1 MSDPE
6 SEIVVRATGL
16 VKKFK
21 DFRAVDGLDLVI
33 ERGMIYGFLGPNGCG
48 KTTAMRMLTGLLTP
62 TEGSVEV
69 LGLSVPRDAETLKYK
84 IGYMTQTFSLYGDLT
99 VQENLNFMATIYGLT
114 GAQRKARIGEVM
126 ERYDLT
132 DLKGRFAGK
141 MSGGQRQRLAL
152 ATAVLHE
159 PQLLF
164 LDEPTS
170 AVDPESRRHF
180 WEQLFDLVE
189 GGTSIVVTT
198 HFMDEAE
205 RCHKIAILEAGQK
218 RADGAPKELM
228 AAMGANVV
236 EIEGPNLRDIRR
248 RLLGSDG
255 IMAAAQLGAR
265 LRVLV
270 KDDVPDPETFLKD
283 KPETDGAT
291 LIERVRPNLE
301 DVFVTATGEG
311 RQ

>member
-1 MSDPE
+1 V
-6 SEIVVRATGL
+6 SEADIVIRAKGL
-16 VKKFK
+16 VKSFK
-21 DFRAVDGLDLVI
+21 GFRAVDGLDLTI

-62 TEGSVEV
+62 TEGTVEV
-69 LGLSVPRDAETLKYK
+69 LDLSVPKDAETLKYK

-99 VQENLNFMATIYGLT
+99 VRENLNFMATIYGLT
-114 GAQRKARIGEVM
+114 GKKRRQRLTEVM
-126 ERYDLT
+126 DRYALSDL
-132 DLKGRFAGK
+132 GERFAGK

-205 RCHKIAILEAGQK
+205 RCHKIAIMEAGQK
-218 RADGAPKELM
+218 RADGRPKDLM
-228 AAMGANVV
+228 AAMGASVV

-248 RLLGSDG
+248 RLLGTDG

-270 KDDVPDPETFLKD
+270 KEDIPDPETFLKE
-283 KPETDGAT
+283 KPETNGAT
-291 LIERVRPNLE
+291 LIEKVRPNLE

>member
-1 MSDPE
+1 MSADQQ
-6 SEIVVRATGL
+6 EIVIRAKGL

-21 DFRAVDGLDLVI
+21 DFKAVDGLDLTI

-62 TEGSVEV
+62 TEGTVEV
-69 LGLSVPRDAETLKYK
+69 LGLSVPKDAETLKYK
-84 IGYMTQTFSLYGDLT
+84 IGYMTQSFSLYGDLT
-99 VQENLNFMATIYGLT
+99 VLENLSFMATIYGLT
-114 GAQRKARIGEVM
+114 GKKRKQRVAEVM
-126 ERYDLT
+126 ERYSLSDLQ
-132 DLKGRFAGK
+132 DRFAGK

-180 WEQLFDLVE
+180 WEQLFDLVD

-205 RCHKIAILEAGQK
+205 RCHKIAILENGQK
-218 RADGAPKELM
+218 RLDGAPKDLM
-228 AAMGANVV
+228 AGMGANVV
-236 EIEGPNLRDIRR
+236 EIEGQNLRDIRR
-248 RLLGSDG
+248 RLLGTDD
-255 IMAAAQLGAR
+255 IVAAAQLGAR

-270 KDDVPDPETFLKD
+270 KDEINAPVDFLKT
-283 KPETDGAT
+283 KAETDGAT
-291 LIERVRPNLE
+291 LIEKVRPNLE

>member
-1 MSDPE
+1 MSAEMPD
-6 SEIVVRATGL
+6 IVVHAEGL
-16 VKKFK
+16 VKSFK
-21 DFRAVDGLDLVI
+21 GFRAVDGLDLTI

-62 TEGSVEV
+62 TEGTAEV
-69 LGLSVPRDAETLKYK
+69 LGLSVPKDAEALKYK
-84 IGYMTQTFSLYGDLT
+84 IGYMTQAFSLYGDLT
-99 VQENLNFMATIYGLT
+99 VRENLDFMATIYGLP
-114 GAQRKARIGEVM
+114 GKKRKQRIGEVM
-126 ERYDLT
+126 ERYELT
-132 DLKGRFAGK
+132 NLADRFAGK

-152 ATAVLHE
+152 ATAVLHK

-205 RCHKIAILEAGQK
+205 RCHKIAIMESGQK
-218 RADGAPKELM
+218 RADGAPKDLM

-248 RLLGSDG
+248 HLLNSKG
-255 IMAAAQLGAR
+255 IVAAAQLGAR

-270 KDDVPDPETFLKD
+270 TDEVPDPEAFLKE
-283 KPETDGAT
+283 KPETNGAS
-291 LIERVRPNLE
+291 LIKRVRPNLE

>member
-1 MSDPE
+1 V
-6 SEIVVRATGL
+6 SEADIVIRAEGL
-16 VKKFK
+16 VKSFK
-21 DFRAVDGLDLVI
+21 GFRAVDGLDLTI
-33 ERGMIYGFLGPNGCG
+33 ERGMICGFLGPNGCG

-62 TEGSVEV
+62 TEGTVEV
-69 LGLSVPRDAETLKYK
+69 LGLSVPKDAETLKYR

-99 VQENLNFMATIYGLT
+99 VRENLNFMATIYGLS
-114 GAQRKARIGEVM
+114 GKKRRQRIGEVM
-126 ERYDLT
+126 ERYELT
-132 DLKGRFAGK
+132 SLGDRFAGK

-170 AVDPESRRHF
+170 AVDPESRRNF
-180 WEQLFDLVE
+180 WEQLFDLVD

-218 RADGAPKELM
+218 RADGRPKELM

-248 RLLGSDG
+248 QLLGMDG

-270 KDDVPDPETFLKD
+270 RDAIPDPEAFLRQKA
-283 KPETDGAT
+283 ETDGAT
-291 LIERVRPNLE
+291 LIEKVRPNLE
-301 DVFVTATGEG
+301 DVFVTATGKG

>member
-1 MSDPE
+1 MSEAKP
-6 SEIVVRATGL
+6 EIVVSASGL
-16 VKKFK
+16 VKSFK
-21 DFRAVDGLDLVI
+21 GFRAVDGLDLTI
-33 ERGMIYGFLGPNGCG
+33 ERGMIYGFLGPNGSG

-62 TEGSVEV
+62 TEGKVEV
-69 LGLSVPRDAETLKYK
+69 LGLSVPKDAETLKYK
-84 IGYMTQTFSLYGDLT
+84 IGYMTQSFSLYGDLT
-99 VQENLNFMATIYGLT
+99 VLENLNFMATIYGLH
-114 GAQRKARIGEVM
+114 GKYRKRRIAEVL
-126 ERYDLT
+126 ERYELT

-159 PQLLF
+159 PPLLF

-189 GGTSIVVTT
+189 AGTSIVVTT

-205 RCHKIAILEAGQK
+205 RCHKIAIMESGQK
-218 RADGAPKELM
+218 RADGAPKDLM

-248 RLLGSDG
+248 KLLGAEG
-255 IMAAAQLGAR
+255 IVAAAQLGAR

-270 KDDVPDPETFLKD
+270 TDDIADPQAFLED
-283 KPETDGAT
+283 KPETDGAS

>member
-1 MSDPE
+1 VSGDAAD
-6 SEIVVRATGL
+6 IVVRAQGL

-21 DFRAVDGLDLVI
+21 DFRAVDGLDLTI

-62 TEGSVEV
+62 TEGTVEV
-69 LGLSVPRDAETLKYK
+69 LGLSVPKDAETLKYK
-84 IGYMTQTFSLYGDLT
+84 IGYMTQAFSLYGDLT
-99 VQENLNFMATIYGLT
+99 VLENLDFMATIYGMP
-114 GAQRKARIGEVM
+114 AKQRKKRIGEVM
-126 ERYDLT
+126 ERYSLT
-132 DLKGRFAGK
+132 DLKNRFAGK

-205 RCHKIAILEAGQK
+205 RCHKIAIMEAGQK
-218 RADGAPKELM
+218 RADGAPKDLM

-248 RLLGSDG
+248 HLLGTDG

-270 KDDVPDPETFLKD
+270 KDEVPDPEGFLKA

-291 LIERVRPNLE
+291 LIEKVRPNLE

>member
-1 MSDPE
+1 MSD
-6 SEIVVRATGL
+6 IVIQAKGL
-16 VKKFK
+16 VKSFK
-21 DFRAVDGLDLVI
+21 GFRAVDGLDLTI

-48 KTTAMRMLTGLLTP
+48 KTTAIRMLTGLLTP

-69 LGLSVPRDAETLKYK
+69 LGLSVPKDAEALKYK
-84 IGYMTQTFSLYGDLT
+84 IGYMTQAFSLYGDLT
-99 VQENLNFMATIYGLT
+99 VLENLNFMGTVYGLT
-114 GAQRKARIGEVM
+114 RAQRKERIAEVM
-126 ERYDLT
+126 NRYELT
-132 DLKGRFAGK
+132 QLSDRFAGK

-152 ATAVLHE
+152 AAAVLHG

-180 WEQLFDLVE
+180 WEQLFDLVDE
-189 GGTSIVVTT
+189 GTSIVVTT

-205 RCHKIAILEAGQK
+205 RCHKIAIMEAGQK
-218 RADGAPKELM
+218 RLDGTPGALM
-228 AAMGANVV
+228 SAMGANVV
-236 EIEGPNLRDIRR
+236 EIEAPNLRDIRR
-248 RLLGSDG
+248 HLLGTEG
-255 IMAAAQLGAR
+255 IVTAAQLGAR

-270 KDDVPDPETFLKD
+270 KDTIPDPEGFLKSN
-283 KPETDGAT
+283 PQTASAT
-291 LIERVRPNLE
+291 IVEQVRPNLE

>member
-1 MSDPE
+1 MPE
-6 SEIVVRATGL
+6 FVVRAEGL

-21 DFRAVDGLDLVI
+21 DFRAVDGLDLTI
-33 ERGMIYGFLGPNGCG
+33 ERGMIYGFLGPNGSG

-62 TEGSVEV
+62 TEGTVEV

-99 VQENLNFMATIYGLT
+99 VRENLRFMATIYGLT
-114 GAQRKARIGEVM
+114 GKRRKQRIGEVL
-126 ERYDLT
+126 ERYELT
-132 DLKGRFAGK
+132 DLQDRFAGK

-159 PQLLF
+159 PPLLF

-205 RCHKIAILEAGQK
+205 RCHRIAIMESGQK
-218 RADGAPKELM
+218 RADGSPKELM

-248 RLLGSDG
+248 KLLGAEG
-255 IMAAAQLGAR
+255 IVAAAQLGAR

-270 KDDVPDPETFLKD
+270 TDDIPDPESYLKA
-283 KPETDGAT
+283 KPETAGAS

-301 DVFVTATGEG
+301 DVFVTSTGEG

>member
-1 MSDPE
+1 MNNREPE
-6 SEIVVRATGL
+6 VVVRATGL

-62 TEGSVEV
+62 TEGTVEV

-99 VQENLNFMATIYGLT
+99 VQENLNFMATIYGLA
-114 GAQRKARIGEVM
+114 GQARKQRIGEVM

-152 ATAVLHE
+152 ATAVLHQ

-180 WEQLFDLVE
+180 WEQLIDLVE
-189 GGTSIVVTT
+189 GGTSIIVTT

-218 RADGAPKELM
+218 RADGAPKDLM

-248 RLLGSDG
+248 QLLGSDG

-270 KDDVPDPETFLKD
+270 KDDIPDPETFLKE

-291 LIERVRPNLE
+291 LIESVRPNLE

>member
-1 MSDPE
+1 MSGADGD
-6 SEIVVRATGL
+6 IVVRATGL
-16 VKKFK
+16 VKTFK

-62 TEGSVEV
+62 TEGTVEV

-114 GAQRKARIGEVM
+114 GQARKQRIDEVM

-189 GGTSIVVTT
+189 GGTSIIVTT

-270 KDDVPDPETFLKD
+270 KDDVPDPETYLKQ

>member
-1 MSDPE
+1 MSDPD
-6 SEIVVRATGL
+6 SDIVVRATGL

-62 TEGSVEV
+62 TEGTVEV
-69 LGLSVPRDAETLKYK
+69 LGLSVPKDAETLKYK

-114 GAQRKARIGEVM
+114 GAQRTQRIGEVM

-132 DLKGRFAGK
+132 DLKTRFAGK

-152 ATAVLHE
+152 ATAVLHQ

-189 GGTSIVVTT
+189 GGTSIIVTT

-218 RADGAPKELM
+218 RADGAPKDLM

-248 RLLGSDG
+248 KLLGSEG

-270 KDDVPDPETFLKD
+270 RNDVPEPETFLKD